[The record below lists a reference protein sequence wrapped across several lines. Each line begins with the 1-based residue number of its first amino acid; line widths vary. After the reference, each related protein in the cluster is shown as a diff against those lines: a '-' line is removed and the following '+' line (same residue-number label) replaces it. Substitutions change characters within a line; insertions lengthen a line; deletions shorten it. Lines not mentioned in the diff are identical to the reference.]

1 LAGILSGRFAVC
13 CMAERPKEL
22 ILPHDAARSVMGL
35 AMIAVSFL
43 TILQSLRFGRVGSGY
58 LCPPVV
64 SAI

>member
-1 LAGILSGRFAVC
+1 
-13 CMAERPKEL
+13 MAERPKEL